1 MGVESGARGPLIPLY
16 LKLTI
21 KQSKI
26 GHTTTDVSKS
36 ISNFNFKRL
45 ATWLGSIFE
54 FRRKMT
60 EIRRKSSEIASI
72 CTYLS
77 GLTMNEDKQLRYNYM
92 CTSKQCLQYYELFG
106 FQFDG
111 FSPKTFFHRKQVVFF
126 VKNRVAINTQG
137 KSTCLAITDL
147 TSNFCTCPSM

>member
-1 MGVESGARGPLIPLY
+1 MLSLNGRRIWGAGAPNTTI
-16 LKLTI
+16 LKTNY
-21 KQSKI
+21 KI
-26 GHTTTDVSKS
+26 VKNRSYTTTDVSKS

-60 EIRRKSSEIASI
+60 EIRRKSSEITSI

-92 CTSKQCLQYYELFG
+92 CTSK
-106 FQFDG
+106 
-111 FSPKTFFHRKQVVFF
+111 
-126 VKNRVAINTQG
+126 
-137 KSTCLAITDL
+137 
-147 TSNFCTCPSM
+147 